1 MAGTKGAI
9 EPRDERAW
17 GAQSWRISMT
27 RTSTLAELA
36 TTVPAAAQ
44 VFYRHGLDFCCGG
57 RRPLDEACAARG
69 IDVDAVLKDIDA
81 ESATAVS
88 ERWDTRPFSELIDR
102 IVGFYHARLR
112 QGLPELIAMSE
123 KVEMRH
129 AEKPNVP
136 AGLGALLRRVEAD
149 VLDHL
154 AKEEQ
159 VLFPLI
165 LAGRGRDAVGPVHV
179 LELEHAG
186 HKEDLLAIRAL
197 TDGITP
203 PPHACVTW
211 RALYL
216 GLQQFEQELMEHIH
230 LENNVLFQ
238 RALAA

>member
-1 MAGTKGAI
+1 M
-9 EPRDERAW
+9 R
-17 GAQSWRISMT
+17 S
-27 RTSTLAELA
+27 STLAELA

-57 RRPLDEACAARG
+57 RRGLEDACAARG
-69 IDVDAVLKDIDA
+69 VDVEQVLKDLEA
-81 ESATAVS
+81 ESGTAVS

-102 IVGFYHARLR
+102 IVSFYHARLR
-112 QGLPELIAMSE
+112 QGLPELIAMAE
-123 KVEMRH
+123 KVQAVH
-129 AEKPNVP
+129 AGKPNVP
-136 AGLGALLRRVEAD
+136 DGLGALLRRVEAD

-154 AKEEQ
+154 AKEEG

-165 LAGRGRDAVGPVHV
+165 LAGRGRDTAGPVHV
-179 LELEHAG
+179 MELEHTG

-197 TDGITP
+197 TDSLTP

-230 LENNVLFQ
+230 LENNVLFP

>member
-1 MAGTKGAI
+1 MI
-9 EPRDERAW
+9 
-17 GAQSWRISMT
+17 

-57 RRPLDEACAARG
+57 RKPLDEACEARG
-69 IDVDAVLKDIDA
+69 LDVDTVLADIEK

-102 IVGFYHARLR
+102 IVGYYHLRLR

-123 KVEMRH
+123 KVEAVH
-129 AEKPNVP
+129 AGKPNLP
-136 AGLGALLRRVEAD
+136 AGLAGLLRRVNDEM
-149 VLDHL
+149 LDHM

-165 LAGRGRDAVGPVHV
+165 LAGRGGDTAGPVQV
-179 LELEHAG
+179 LELEHAS
-186 HKEDLLAIRAL
+186 HKEDLLAIRGL
-197 TDGITP
+197 TDDITP
-203 PPHACVTW
+203 PPHACATW
-211 RALYL
+211 QALYL
-216 GLQQFEQELMEHIH
+216 GLQRFEQELMEHIH

>member
-1 MAGTKGAI
+1 M
-9 EPRDERAW
+9 R
-17 GAQSWRISMT
+17 S
-27 RTSTLAELA
+27 STLAELA

-57 RRPLDEACAARG
+57 RRALDEACAARG
-69 IDVDAVLKDIDA
+69 VDIEQVLKDLEA

-102 IVGFYHARLR
+102 IVHFYHARLR
-112 QGLPELIAMSE
+112 QGLPELIALAE
-123 KVEMRH
+123 KVEAVH
-129 AEKPNVP
+129 AGKPNVP
-136 AGLGALLRRVEAD
+136 DGLGALLRRVQTD

-154 AKEEQ
+154 AKEEG

-165 LAGRGRDAVGPVHV
+165 LTGRGGDTAGPVHV
-179 LELEHAG
+179 MELEHSG
-186 HKEDLLAIRAL
+186 HKEDLLAIRGL
-197 TDGITP
+197 TDSLTP

-230 LENNVLFQ
+230 LENNVLFP
-238 RALAA
+238 RALVA